1 MRFVAA
7 LKARPNR
14 WAIYTEGSKN
24 AVIVS
29 MAKKKFPDTEW
40 TSRKQPDGTFTIYAR
55 YIGK

>member
-7 LKARPNR
+7 IKARPNR
-14 WAIYTEGSKN
+14 WAIYTEGASN

-29 MAKKKFPDTEW
+29 IAKKKYPDTEW
-40 TSRKQPDGTFTIYAR
+40 TSRKQADGTYTVYAR